1 METGHLDAERKTSM
15 ESCAWKNWASKS
27 ALDPGLT
34 GKARISTPRDPALA
48 RTIIGFDVKSA
59 STPGPE
65 VNFRAV
71 TSPTLAY
78 LHEVPASCDIY
89 IYLVIVVVRDKL

>member
-1 METGHLDAERKTSM
+1 M

-89 IYLVIVVVRDKL
+89 IYLVIVVARDKL